1 MDFFDNCYTSNIE
14 PYGISLD
21 RQKQNINTV
30 DWALVI
36 VVRSF
41 RRWSLKKNILN
52 LHPRNPGNRVAM

>member
-30 DWALVI
+30 DWTLVI
-36 VVRSF
+36 VGRSF
-41 RRWSLKKNILN
+41 RRWSLKKKYS
-52 LHPRNPGNRVAM
+52 